1 MLDPVI
7 RVGGTMFNVLEETTV
22 KARQRHARTMI
33 GMFVGVVA
41 SGAFATVNA
50 QTQTLQRGQTA
61 GPRFMV
67 PTFRS
72 SERGLGL
79 QAAEAVRERMG
90 QDFQLKTLWIVPK
103 SDIMTTLVNS
113 GYSTTEALSSND
125 ARALAQLLRAEEYVE
140 GMVEK
145 IPGGISRL
153 GEHDAHSPR
162 RHGAAAP
169 AGRSREAA

>member
-1 MLDPVI
+1 
-7 RVGGTMFNVLEETTV
+7 MFNVSEEMTV
-22 KARQRHARTMI
+22 KARQRHARTLMGLFI
-33 GMFVGVVA
+33 GAAA

-125 ARALAQLLRAEEYVE
+125 ARALAHAPSALCDNSGAML
-140 GMVEK
+140 
-145 IPGGISRL
+145 
-153 GEHDAHSPR
+153 AHRPCREWQISPR
-162 RHGAAAP
+162 GSASRNGCT
-169 AGRSREAA
+169 RSALP